1 MAAAPFS
8 PGGKPVLIGKAHKLL
23 WKQDIDLDVEV
34 YKLQPV
40 FGHMYCVHA
49 VNVET
54 AKPYPKLYVA
64 YDSLKR
70 ILATKKIV
78 DEKKAVFELLTTGME
93 VVTNTFT
100 DGEGKEATR
109 DTVKLQQ
116 NIHAG
121 ETIELGSP
129 KVRSKKRTTIVD
141 FENSKK
147 ALAEQTQLL
156 SGAAKQAEKQ
166 QMVMKFA
173 MLAFKQPVDYHDN
186 SPKGRWHRAMR
197 KVMFFNMKEKVEKRL
212 DELAARKK

>member
-100 DGEGKEATR
+100 DGEGKEA
-109 DTVKLQQ
+109 
-116 NIHAG
+116 
-121 ETIELGSP
+121 
-129 KVRSKKRTTIVD
+129 
-141 FENSKK
+141 
-147 ALAEQTQLL
+147 
-156 SGAAKQAEKQ
+156 GAAARSACGLMTVIGTRNRAPSPGDGEAEPPPPLG
-166 QMVMKFA
+166 VTA
-173 MLAFKQPVDYHDN
+173 WPSTSA
-186 SPKGRWHRAMR
+186 
-197 KVMFFNMKEKVEKRL
+197 
-212 DELAARKK
+212 